1 MPRGMPALWKPDV
14 IKWEGSNIKKFFLY
28 LLRWQLSTPV
38 LAGVLILLNDY
49 PVAIAT
55 IGANLIGGIIFF
67 WFDRWI
73 FKGG

>member
-1 MPRGMPALWKPDV
+1 MPRGMPALWKRDV
-14 IKWEGSNIKKFFLY
+14 IKWEGSDIKKFFLY

-38 LAGVLILLNDY
+38 LAGALILLNDY

>member
-1 MPRGMPALWKPDV
+1 VKRF
-14 IKWEGSNIKKFFLY
+14 ILY
-28 LLRWQLSTPV
+28 LFRWQLSTPV

>member
-1 MPRGMPALWKPDV
+1 VEETVKRF
-14 IKWEGSNIKKFFLY
+14 ILY
-28 LLRWQLSTPV
+28 LFRWQLSTPV
-38 LAGVLILLNDY
+38 LAGALILLNDY